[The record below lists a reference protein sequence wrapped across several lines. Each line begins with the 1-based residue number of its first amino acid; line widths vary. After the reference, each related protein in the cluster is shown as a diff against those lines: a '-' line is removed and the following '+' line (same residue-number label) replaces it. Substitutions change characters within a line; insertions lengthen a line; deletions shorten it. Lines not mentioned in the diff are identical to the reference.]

1 MGSEMALFSGSRA
14 KLATGRQKGEALG
27 QYPILDIKLPDF
39 DGHHPFSQG
48 ERPDFYSPERLGDF
62 DPGKTI
68 RTHFF
73 EKYLA
78 AIYWK
83 LDGPVPYV
91 FRTSDGATRSLDAG
105 CLGFLAHRTPPE
117 IEFGLDER
125 GEIATVRPTG
135 KLLDRY
141 APLRERLLR
150 DISPRQPAAVSS
162 APALIA
168 EEASRAE
175 GSTWSRYA
183 EAWPLLARWD
193 EARGGPR
200 PAVRHIE
207 DAILL
212 MTKPGDPDH
221 VLNKGLRALS
231 VGFRPDGSTAAQRA
245 YASMT
250 DSPYNNVGKLGD
262 ALREAY
268 GTSDLQPGQVYRL
281 VMPGGVV
288 SVTSKD
294 RGHVQLA
301 MLERF
306 HPASKYAGAEGILD
320 TAQLSSATVLQDV
333 AEAGTELA
341 GLADTERETLIK
353 ARLGQGQFRADLIA
367 YWGGCAIT
375 GLSFAGMLR
384 ASHIKP
390 WCKSS
395 NKERLDK
402 FNGLLLTPNLDQA
415 FDAGLITFDDDGSLL
430 ISPLLDAGAAD
441 ALGIVAGT
449 KLKMLEAAH
458 QPYLA
463 WHRENLFRA
472 R

>member
-1 MGSEMALFSGSRA
+1 
-14 KLATGRQKGEALG
+14 LA
-27 QYPILDIKLPDF
+27 QYPTLDIKLPDF

-48 ERPDFYSPERLGDF
+48 ERPDFYTPERLGDF

-78 AIYWK
+78 AIYWTVG
-83 LDGPVPYV
+83 GPVPYV
-91 FRTSDGATRSLDAG
+91 FRTSNGAVRSLDAG

-117 IEFGLDER
+117 IEFGLDGR
-125 GEIATVRPTG
+125 GEIATVRPTS

-141 APLRERLLR
+141 APLRGRLLR
-150 DISPRQPAAVSS
+150 DISPGQPAAVSR

-168 EEASRAE
+168 AEASGAE
-175 GSTWSRYA
+175 SSALSRHV
-183 EAWPLLARWD
+183 EAWPLLERWD
-193 EARGGPR
+193 EVRGGPLPTLR
-200 PAVRHIE
+200 DIE
-207 DAILL
+207 DAIRL
-212 MTKPGDPDH
+212 MTRPGEPDRT
-221 VLNKGLRALS
+221 LNKGLRALS
-231 VGFRPDGSTAAQRA
+231 VGFRPDGSTASQRA

-288 SVTSKD
+288 SVTGKD
-294 RGHVQLA
+294 RGHVKLA

-306 HPASKYAGAEGILD
+306 HPASEYADAERMLD

-333 AEAGTELA
+333 AEAEPELA
-341 GLADTERETLIK
+341 GLSETERETLIK

-375 GLSFAGMLR
+375 ALSFAGMLR

-390 WCKSS
+390 WCKCT

-402 FNGLLLTPNLDQA
+402 FNGLLLAPNLDQA
-415 FDAGLITFDDDGSLL
+415 FDAGLVTFDDDGALL
-430 ISPLLDAGAAD
+430 ISPLLDTDAAE
-441 ALGIVAGT
+441 ALGIVAGA
-449 KLKMLEAAH
+449 KLKMLEEAH
-458 QPYLA
+458 REYLA
-463 WHRENLFRA
+463 WHRENLFKA
-472 R
+472 RV